1 MFISRIVLAALVAA
15 LGSTQVARASNPAS
29 FNVLVNGDDGKP
41 IMFQSTSALK
51 KGDVIVVHAFNAR
64 PVMILQVAMCDAD
77 CPHMHLVKTIPL
89 FPYYAGA
96 SGVANHRFAI
106 PEDGRVS
113 FWVQQL
119 SGAISTPVIT
129 MNGAWSVNF
138 VNRFM
143 SFQTPMLYP
152 DSQPMH
158 ANALR
163 LDDGTLRARYFHNT
177 FVTVS
182 LARSNG

>member
-1 MFISRIVLAALVAA
+1 MFISRIALATIIAA
-15 LGSTQVARASNPAS
+15 FGSLSIAHATDMSA

-51 KGDVIVVHAFNAR
+51 KGDVIKVHAFNAR

-77 CPHMHLVKTIPL
+77 CPHMHLVQTVPL
-89 FPYYAGA
+89 FPYYAGT
-96 SGVANHRFAI
+96 SGVTNHRFVV
-106 PEDGRVS
+106 PEDGRIS

-119 SGAISTPVIT
+119 SGTATTPVIT

-143 SFQTPMLYP
+143 SFATPMLYP
-152 DSQPMH
+152 DSKPMH
-158 ANALR
+158 ANALTV
-163 LDDGTLRARYFHNT
+163 DDDTLRARYFHDT

-182 LARSNG
+182 LAD

>member
-1 MFISRIVLAALVAA
+1 MFISRIALTAVVAV
-15 LGSTQVARASNPAS
+15 LGSIHIAHAANTSA
-29 FNVLVNGDDGKP
+29 FNVLVSGDDGKP

-51 KGDVIVVHAFNAR
+51 KGDVIKVHAFNAR

-89 FPYYAGA
+89 FPYYAGT
-96 SGVANHRFAI
+96 SGVADHRFAV

-119 SGAISTPVIT
+119 SGTVSTPVIT

-143 SFQTPMLYP
+143 NFATPMLYP

-163 LDDGTLRARYFHNT
+163 LDDDRLSARYFHNT
-177 FVTVS
+177 FVTVR
-182 LARSNG
+182 LTDSND